1 MRLQIRQLKGATGM
15 KKIFLMLLGLML
27 LSGCGISPQEKRNN
41 YDACLI
47 EEDRRLM
54 AKFWAE
60 FPNPYPQA
68 LQRYEKQVQD
78 ALPGLCVD
86 NLK

>member
-1 MRLQIRQLKGATGM
+1 MGMLVKTNRATGM
-15 KKIFLMLLGLML
+15 KKVFLVLLGLML
-27 LSGCGISPQEKRNN
+27 LSGCGTSPQEKRNN

-54 AKFWAE
+54 AEFWAE
-60 FPNPYPQA
+60 NPNPYPQE
-68 LQRYEKQVQD
+68 LQNYEKQVED
-78 ALPGLCVD
+78 VLPRLCVD